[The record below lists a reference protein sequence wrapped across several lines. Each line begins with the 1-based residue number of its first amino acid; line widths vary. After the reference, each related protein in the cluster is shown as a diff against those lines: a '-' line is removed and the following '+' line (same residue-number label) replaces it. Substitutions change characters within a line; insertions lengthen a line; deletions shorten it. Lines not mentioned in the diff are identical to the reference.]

1 MDENKLWKWNSLGK
15 RDNMGQ
21 FFIPFCVLLGS
32 YLFQDAII
40 FPLEAMVRPD
50 DNVNLVSLMFIP
62 HGVKVA
68 MVLIFG
74 LSVLPAIFLAQLING
89 MIMQNI
95 LNVDVQI
102 VLGALGGTVCFLFP
116 LLLYNMYSRQP
127 LYSGPIFQK
136 KGSMNSLSLFLV
148 FALVASLLNSIFHS
162 TMHGF
167 NFKLLAVMY
176 LFGDIFGAIVIF
188 ILFILIFRPYVI
200 RMVTRGAYHD

>member
-1 MDENKLWKWNSLGK
+1 
-15 RDNMGQ
+15 MGQ
-21 FFIPFCVLLGS
+21 LIIPFCVLLGS

-40 FPLEAMVRPD
+40 FPLEALIRPD

-68 MVLIFG
+68 LVLIFG

-95 LNVDVQI
+95 LNLDVQI
-102 VLGALGGTVCFLFP
+102 ILGALGGTLCFLFP
-116 LLLYNMYSRQP
+116 LLVYNLYFRQP
-127 LYSGPIFQK
+127 LFSGPIFQK
-136 KGSMNSLSLFLV
+136 NGAMKSLSLFSA
-148 FALVASLLNSIFHS
+148 FAFIASVLNSVFHA

-167 NFKLLAVMY
+167 NFELLAVLY
-176 LFGDIFGAIVIF
+176 LFGDVFGAIVIF
-188 ILFILIFRPYVI
+188 ILFILIFRPYVL

>member
-1 MDENKLWKWNSLGK
+1 MGQAGK

-21 FFIPFCVLLGS
+21 FVIPFCVLLGS

-40 FPLEAMVRPD
+40 FPLEAMIRPD

-95 LNVDVQI
+95 LNLDVQI

-136 KGSMNSLSLFLV
+136 TGTRNS
-148 FALVASLLNSIFHS
+148 
-162 TMHGF
+162 
-167 NFKLLAVMY
+167 
-176 LFGDIFGAIVIF
+176 
-188 ILFILIFRPYVI
+188 
-200 RMVTRGAYHD
+200 

>member
-1 MDENKLWKWNSLGK
+1 
-15 RDNMGQ
+15 MGQ
-21 FFIPFCVLLGS
+21 FVIPFCVLLGS
-32 YLFQDAII
+32 YLFQDAFI
-40 FPLEAMVRPD
+40 FPLEAMIRLD

-95 LNVDVQI
+95 LNLDVQI

-127 LYSGPIFQK
+127 LFSGPIFQK
-136 KGSMNSLSLFLV
+136 TGTRNSLSLFLS
-148 FALVASLLNSIFHS
+148 FAFAASVLNSIFHA
-162 TMHGF
+162 TIHGF
-167 NFKLLAVMY
+167 SFELLAVMY

-188 ILFILIFRPYVI
+188 ILFILIFRPYVL

>member
-1 MDENKLWKWNSLGK
+1 MGQAGK

-21 FFIPFCVLLGS
+21 FVIPFCVLLWS

-40 FPLEAMVRPD
+40 FPLEAMIRPD

-74 LSVLPAIFLAQLING
+74 LSVLPAIFLAQFING

-95 LNVDVQI
+95 LNLDVQI

-127 LYSGPIFQK
+127 LFSGPIFQK
-136 KGSMNSLSLFLV
+136 TGTRNSLSLFLS
-148 FALVASLLNSIFHS
+148 FAFAASVLNSIFHA
-162 TMHGF
+162 TIHGF
-167 NFKLLAVMY
+167 SFELLAVMY

-188 ILFILIFRPYVI
+188 ILFILIFRPYVL
-200 RMVTRGAYHD
+200 RMVTTGAYHD